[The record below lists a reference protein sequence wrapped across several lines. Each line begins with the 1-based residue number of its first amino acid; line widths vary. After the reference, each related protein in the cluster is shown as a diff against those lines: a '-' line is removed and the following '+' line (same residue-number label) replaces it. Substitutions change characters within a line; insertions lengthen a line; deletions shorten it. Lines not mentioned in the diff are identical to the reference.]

1 MAILKDTTYCS
12 TCHPQAF
19 LTSLFT
25 VFALRIASAH
35 IPVNPST
42 IAIDLVINIVDN
54 SAIGSFSPDVEAM
67 QQAIAKIGKEQ
78 YRNSGYVVWIYID
91 YNKCETKKC
100 CPFFDLK
107 HNIWKKQPSWKKVF
121 SKDDSNISSPGGW
134 SQEELTKS
142 LVSRLTKQA
151 VGSFWN
157 DVKRK

>member
-1 MAILKDTTYCS
+1 MNIEE
-12 TCHPQAF
+12 
-19 LTSLFT
+19 LFCM
-25 VFALRIASAH
+25 LYYSAGTIPIIMNIGNVLS

-142 LVSRLTKQA
+142 LFSRLTKQA